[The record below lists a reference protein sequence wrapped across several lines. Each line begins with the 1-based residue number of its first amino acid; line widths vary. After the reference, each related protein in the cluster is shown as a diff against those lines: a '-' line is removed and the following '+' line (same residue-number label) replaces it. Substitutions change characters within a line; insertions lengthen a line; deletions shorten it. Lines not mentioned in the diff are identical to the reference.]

1 MHSLLGSVQHVCW
14 CTVAGKCLG
23 PITSG
28 ALLQTQTNGVGD
40 RGSKPPASSHALYFR
55 LLSLFSWLLPQ
66 ALLQLQN
73 IKHCCLISP
82 YFFHLLLLRTP
93 TFHTPPT
100 LPPRPILLGS
110 CPPIY
115 FTPKYFSHQYT
126 ASLVFKFGF
135 DLETYL
141 PFALSSSPSSFTSLM
156 EY

>member
-55 LLSLFSWLLPQ
+55 LLSLFSWLPPQ

-82 YFFHLLLLRTP
+82 YFFHLLLLKNSHLP
-93 TFHTPPT
+93 YPSDPPT
-100 LPPRPILLGS
+100 LAYSPGLLPPHLFYSKIFFPS
-110 CPPIY
+110 IY
-115 FTPKYFSHQYT
+115 SII
-126 ASLVFKFGF
+126 SL
-135 DLETYL
+135 
-141 PFALSSSPSSFTSLM
+141 
-156 EY
+156 